1 MYFLSVFRRGLFV
14 KYRKGM
20 PLPEMVFKDIRYFF
34 KWTVNLIC
42 SGLNTRTIFVYP
54 HYPSSGSTLYKVAD
68 KLRYNLTNKINFAKN
83 ADIIVYWEYLTFRKE
98 FELLEQ
104 ISDQKVINLLSR
116 DISKVFVD
124 RAFRKV
130 FGYSTFID
138 PVTYDKPYV
147 KKNDINACHDGE
159 IILHKVDS
167 PETGYIYQKLIDN
180 SADDNTVLDF
190 RVPVV
195 DGTIGFIYLKYR
207 NKKIRFTNST
217 ERTIVKPI
225 EDIFSENEIHLI
237 NKFCREIHLEY
248 GELDVLRDN
257 DDKKIYIVDV
267 NNTPQGP
274 PANLDKRAAK
284 QAIGKIA
291 EAFKTK
297 FLQNV

>member
-1 MYFLSVFRRGLFV
+1 
-14 KYRKGM
+14 M
-20 PLPEMVFKDIRYFF
+20 PLPEMIIKDFRYLF
-34 KWTVNLIC
+34 KWIINFLK
-42 SGLNTRTIFVYP
+42 SGFSARTIFVYP
-54 HYPSSGSTLYKVAD
+54 HYPSSGSTLFKIANT
-68 KLRYNLTNKINFAKN
+68 LGYNLTNKLYAAKKS
-83 ADIIVYWEYLTFRKE
+83 DVVVYWEYLTFRNE
-98 FELLEQ
+98 FDFLEK
-104 ISDQKVINLLSR
+104 ISGKKVINLHSR
-116 DISKVFVD
+116 DISKFFVD
-124 RAFRKV
+124 NVFSKI

-195 DGTIGFIYLKYR
+195 DGTICFIYLKYR